1 MKMSRSMATCAE
13 CNKVFFGI
21 VSQPAARA
29 EVVDLKILR
38 RATILAATPF
48 VREHRAGD
56 LVAGLRF
63 TP

>member
-1 MKMSRSMATCAE
+1 MTARAE
-13 CNKVFFGI
+13 RNEIHFGI
-21 VSQPAARA
+21 IPQPAARA

-38 RATILAATPF
+38 RAIIFAATPF
-48 VREHRAGD
+48 MREHRAGD